1 VPPFDFVYCP
11 LQLALGQ
18 QGAVLTMVEE
28 KSLSTNH
35 WRSDLGLAEN
45 FGNFLPSI
53 PLWRWEKRFDEEN
66 HIFLYEFSAAFAY
79 MGKMST
85 PLPTGGEIAV

>member
-66 HIFLYEFSAAFAY
+66 HIF
-79 MGKMST
+79 
-85 PLPTGGEIAV
+85 I